1 MGPIRR
7 LFLRGE
13 SVGVIVGTGVDIAE
27 TARIEQALARH
38 GERFSQRLYTAREI
52 AYCERFK
59 NKTERYAARFAAKE
73 AAFKALGT
81 GWGEGVRWL
90 DVEITHQPSGKP
102 ELVLT
107 GRAQAVAQQ
116 LGVTRMAVSI
126 SHSDRYVV
134 AQVILESD
142 G

>member
-1 MGPIRR
+1 MI
-7 LFLRGE
+7 L
-13 SVGVIVGTGVDIAE
+13 GTGVDIAE
-27 TARIEQALARH
+27 TSRIEEGLQRH
-38 GERFSQRLYTAREI
+38 GDRFTKRIFSAAEI

-59 NKTERYAARFAAKE
+59 NRAERYAARFAAKE

-81 GWGEGVRWL
+81 GWGAGVRWL

-107 GRAQAVAQQ
+107 GRAQEVARG

-126 SHSDRYVV
+126 SHSNRYVV
-134 AQVILESD
+134 AQVILEGD
-142 G
+142 D

>member
-1 MGPIRR
+1 M
-7 LFLRGE
+7 
-13 SVGVIVGTGVDIAE
+13 IVGTGVDIAE
-27 TARIEQALARH
+27 TSRLEEGLERH
-38 GERFSQRLYTAREI
+38 GERFTKRLFTPAEV

-59 NKTERYAARFAAKE
+59 NRGERYAARFAAKE

-81 GWGEGVRWL
+81 GWGSGVRWL

-107 GRAQAVAQQ
+107 GRAQEVARG
-116 LGVTRMAVSI
+116 LGITRMAVSI

-134 AQVILESD
+134 AQVIFESD
-142 G
+142 D